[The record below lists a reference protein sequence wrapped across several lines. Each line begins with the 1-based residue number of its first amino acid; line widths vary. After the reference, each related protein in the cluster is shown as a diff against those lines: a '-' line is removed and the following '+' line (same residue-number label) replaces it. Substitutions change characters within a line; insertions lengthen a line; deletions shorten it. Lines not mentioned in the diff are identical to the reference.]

1 MPALPSPWHLGMLCA
16 FDTETTGP
24 DPESARLVTAC
35 VSWVDGT
42 GKTPPETR
50 EWLVDP
56 GCDIPEAAQ
65 AVHGITTE
73 HARDN
78 GGSPNWA
85 LGEIAEELLRAALT
99 MAPVVAFN
107 ASFDLTLID
116 RESRRHSLD
125 PFGPAL
131 TAAHGLVIDPHVL
144 DKALDPF
151 RKGKR
156 TLGAVAAHYGV
167 RAGQAHDA
175 AGDAITAAR
184 VAWAIASRNPR
195 IAAMPAA
202 DLHAYQV
209 RSKHEQ
215 AASYRDYLI
224 KQGKPA
230 QVDGAWPF
238 RQWAGTAEA
247 AA

>member
-1 MPALPSPWHLGMLCA
+1 MLCA

-56 GCDIPEAAQ
+56 GCDIPQAATD
-65 AVHGITTE
+65 VHGITTE

-78 GGSPNWA
+78 GGSPNVA
-85 LGEIAEELLRAALT
+85 LAEIAEELLRAALT
-99 MAPVVAFN
+99 MSPVVAFN
-107 ASFDLTLID
+107 ASFDLTLMD
-116 RESRRHSLD
+116 RESRRQGLD
-125 PFGPAL
+125 PFGPTL
-131 TAAHGLVIDPHVL
+131 AAAQGLVIDPHVL
-144 DKALDPF
+144 DKAIEPY
-151 RKGKR
+151 RKGRR

-167 RAGQAHDA
+167 KAGQAHDA

-184 VAWAIASRNPR
+184 VAWAIAKRNPG
-195 IAAMPAA
+195 IATMPAA
-202 DLHAYQV
+202 NLHAYQV
-209 RSKHEQ
+209 RAKREQ
-215 AASYRDYLI
+215 AASYREYLL

-230 QVDGAWPF
+230 EVDGSWPL
-238 RQWAGTAEA
+238 RPWTGTPEA